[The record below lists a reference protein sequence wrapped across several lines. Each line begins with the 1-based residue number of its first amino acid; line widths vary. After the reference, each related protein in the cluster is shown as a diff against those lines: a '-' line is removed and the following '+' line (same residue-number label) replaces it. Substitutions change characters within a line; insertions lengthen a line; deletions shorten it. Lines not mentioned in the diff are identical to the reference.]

1 MSDAIVEY
9 RGISKFFAGIR
20 ALENVDFAC
29 APGSIHAILGENGA
43 GKSTLI
49 KIMSGVLQPDTG
61 EIRLDGKP
69 ITFPTPD
76 AANRAGIV
84 CMFQELSLIPDLS
97 VADNISI
104 SDPPRRF
111 GLIDGRAQIARAE
124 ALLARVRCEDVDPRS
139 LVRELSLSRRQMVEI
154 AKALAMDARILVLDE
169 PTSALSLHEI
179 EQLFSTV
186 AKLKANGVGI
196 IYISHRMEELKQ
208 IGDRVTVMRDGQLI
222 GTREVANV
230 SIDEVITMMIGRE
243 INELFPRHHC
253 QPGEV
258 ALSVKGLKSGKK
270 VHHVDLELHFGEI
283 VGLSG
288 LVGSG
293 RTETARAIFGLDPM
307 TADAFSIL
315 GKTYKHIDPSLAV
328 DIGVGLIPED
338 RRRDGLFPI
347 LSMEK
352 NLVMVCLRKLFPRG
366 VMRPSLEKKTAGEY
380 VRKFDIQPPSMER
393 IVQNLSGG
401 NQQKVLFSKWLAR
414 KPKVLI
420 ADEPTRG
427 VDVGA
432 KAEIHV
438 LLREL
443 ADRGAAVVM
452 ISSEL
457 PEVLGMSD
465 RVAVMREGRLIRVF
479 DCDEAGEENVGA
491 CALGAVNVEP
501 ASLGEI
507 NNG

>member
-1 MSDAIVEY
+1 MNNCIPLLEMKA
-9 RGISKFFAGIR
+9 ISKSFPGVK
-20 ALENVDFAC
+20 ALDHVSFDLF
-29 APGSIHAILGENGA
+29 PGEVHVLVGENGA
-43 GKSTLI
+43 GKSTLMKVLAGAYPKDEGEIFI
-49 KIMSGVLQPDTG
+49 KGDLQP
-61 EIRLDGKP
+61 RWS
-69 ITFPTPD
+69 PT
-76 AANRAGIV
+76 AARAQGV
-84 CMFQELSLIPDLS
+84 AMVYQEFTLLPFRS
-97 VADNISI
+97 VAENIFLGRERTVAGLFLDKASMLREAARILQSI
-104 SDPPRRF
+104 GVDVNPQKPVMEL
-111 GLIDGRAQIARAE
+111 GVAE
-124 ALLARVRCEDVDPRS
+124 Q
-139 LVRELSLSRRQMVEI
+139 QMVEI

-186 AKLKANGVGI
+186 EKLKANGVGI

-222 GTREVANV
+222 GTREVADV

-315 GKTYKHIDPSLAV
+315 GKSYKHIDPSLAV

-352 NLVMVCLRKLFPRG
+352 NLVMVCLRKLFPKG

-380 VRKFDIQPPSMER
+380 VRKFDIQPPSLER
-393 IVQNLSGG
+393 IVHYLSGG
-401 NQQKVLFSKWLAR
+401 NQQKVVIGKWLAA
-414 KPKVLI
+414 KPRVI
-420 ADEPTRG
+420 IIDEPTRG
-427 VDVGA
+427 IDVGA
-432 KAEIHV
+432 KSEVHAFMDQ
-438 LLREL
+438 L
-443 ADRGAAVVM
+443 ANSGHAILM
-452 ISSEL
+452 ISSEM
-457 PEVLGMSD
+457 PEILGMSD
-465 RVAVMREGRLIRVF
+465 RIYVMHEGRV
-479 DCDEAGEENVGA
+479 AGEFQRGTESEEILR
-491 CALGAVNVEP
+491 CAMGV
-501 ASLGEI
+501 
-507 NNG
+507 